1 MELILFQVPGRSL
14 SILDRIGDKDLH
26 HSSLDIENLSLH
38 FLVSFSMRLF
48 SGIQLGKTRHSP
60 TPCTYDVVR

>member
-14 SILDRIGDKDLH
+14 STLDRIGDKDRH
-26 HSSLDIENLSLH
+26 HSSLGIENLSLH

-48 SGIQLGKTRHSP
+48 SATQLGKTRHSP
-60 TPCTYDVVR
+60 PPCTCDVVR